1 MEVEHG
7 SSACERKRQGKKSR
21 ARGCIFWLS
30 ERHMRQRI
38 KSRREDGGK
47 TGIEMVQ
54 FWLTRKAGQAG
65 DPSLRLK
72 NGFAQDDNHDED
84 LEI

>member
-1 MEVEHG
+1 
-7 SSACERKRQGKKSR
+7 
-21 ARGCIFWLS
+21 
-30 ERHMRQRI
+30 
-38 KSRREDGGK
+38 
-47 TGIEMVQ
+47 MVQ
-54 FWLTRKAGQAG
+54 FWLMRKAGQAG

>member
-1 MEVEHG
+1 
-7 SSACERKRQGKKSR
+7 
-21 ARGCIFWLS
+21 
-30 ERHMRQRI
+30 MRQRI
-38 KSRREDGGK
+38 KSRLEDGGK

-65 DPSLRLK
+65 DPSLRLT